1 MTIAQRVYVTT
12 ILLFKVNHVPKL
24 LLQSFTHT
32 QNVRVQ
38 LHIMYDEDIKTEESH
53 QRALTMNWPN
63 FFKVQ
68 FMSTLT
74 TDKRKQVNSILEF
87 N

>member
-38 LHIMYDEDIKTEESH
+38 LHIEDIKRVSSESTNHELAQLFQGSVHVHPYNRQEETGE
-53 QRALTMNWPN
+53 LN
-63 FFKVQ
+63 FG
-68 FMSTLT
+68 
-74 TDKRKQVNSILEF
+74 I
-87 N
+87 

>member
-1 MTIAQRVYVTT
+1 MFQSYYFNPLRIHKMFVYSYMLCMMK
-12 ILLFKVNHVPKL
+12 ISK
-24 LLQSFTHT
+24 
-32 QNVRVQ
+32 
-38 LHIMYDEDIKTEESH
+38 ESH

-68 FMSTLT
+68 FMFALT